1 MGGKWHLS
9 REQSHL
15 IAGHLRGT
23 CLGRAGRHP
32 HLILGSAAGRALV
45 SHSKLGQSPNQPQR
59 SPEDRLRLH
68 HDFSAAQHPLLPSPA
83 TSPPSVTVPAPPG
96 RAAMPAPVSRASIP
110 GSQAVT
116 LLTSLEER
124 LRPRWREASWLDQ
137 LGTITWRMKLPGSSL
152 WRGPCPQRW
161 VSALKSSWTPI

>member
-1 MGGKWHLS
+1 MEGADGWKVTPVQGAITPHSWTSKGHLS
-9 REQSHL
+9 GKGGEASTSHTGQCCWKGSGLSLQVGTVPKPTPAQS
-15 IAGHLRGT
+15 
-23 CLGRAGRHP
+23 
-32 HLILGSAAGRALV
+32 
-45 SHSKLGQSPNQPQR
+45 

-124 LRPRWREASWLDQ
+124 LRPR
-137 LGTITWRMKLPGSSL
+137 
-152 WRGPCPQRW
+152 
-161 VSALKSSWTPI
+161 